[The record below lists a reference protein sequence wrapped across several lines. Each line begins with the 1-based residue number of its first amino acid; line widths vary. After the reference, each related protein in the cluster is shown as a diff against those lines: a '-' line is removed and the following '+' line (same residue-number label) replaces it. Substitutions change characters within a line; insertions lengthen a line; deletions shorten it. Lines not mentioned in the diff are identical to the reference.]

1 MEILTNSSGSF
12 IKTYPIM
19 YNGKM
24 HGMIHNKRT
33 ASSGEETVRWAYEMV
48 RPLKLPWM

>member
-1 MEILTNSSGSF
+1 MEILTNSNGSF

-24 HGMIHNKRT
+24 CGMIRNAKEQFPRMRELLEGVIEW
-33 ASSGEETVRWAYEMV
+33 SDR
-48 RPLKLPWM
+48 